1 MTRHTWSASR
11 MPYPTHLILYL
22 YIVMNWMA
30 RCAGNCAL
38 QCHTFHWNSKFGVV
52 IMPQEKQCRA
62 SVVGCKELPQRDG
75 SRMDSICLYMGNV
88 ACLCIPSHEVCRLMW
103 KNWVF
108 YTYGVYC
115 SHSTLLWQNILE
127 TLMQPIS

>member
-1 MTRHTWSASR
+1 
-11 MPYPTHLILYL
+11 
-22 YIVMNWMA
+22 
-30 RCAGNCAL
+30 
-38 QCHTFHWNSKFGVV
+38 
-52 IMPQEKQCRA
+52 MPQEKQCRA

-75 SRMDSICLYMGNV
+75 SRMDSICLSMGNV
-88 ACLCIPSHEVCRLMW
+88 ACLCIPLHEVCRLMW

-127 TLMQPIS
+127 TLMYTNESGSEERGDCDQSVEDDHHQG